1 MNVFKEHIE
10 ANTIGNNHIV
20 KTLNDFAEA
29 VETTGCT
36 LKIKWGEYL
45 GENRFPIV
53 ELDDINEP
61 WELQIWHPKGEFPE
75 FYFYIQMQEDSV
87 TFWCGDLKKTDTL
100 ENILTGIINKHNR
113 IFRTDYVE
121 RRY

>member
-10 ANTIGNNHIV
+10 ANTTSDNDIV

-45 GENRFPIV
+45 GDNTFPIYS
-53 ELDDINEP
+53 LDNIKEP
-61 WELQIWHPKGEFPE
+61 WELQVWHPKGEAPD
-75 FYFYIQMQEDSV
+75 FYFYICIQEDGK
-87 TFWCGDLKKTDTL
+87 TFWCSDLKKTDTL
-100 ENILTGIINKHNR
+100 ETILSDIISKHNR

-121 RRY
+121 RY